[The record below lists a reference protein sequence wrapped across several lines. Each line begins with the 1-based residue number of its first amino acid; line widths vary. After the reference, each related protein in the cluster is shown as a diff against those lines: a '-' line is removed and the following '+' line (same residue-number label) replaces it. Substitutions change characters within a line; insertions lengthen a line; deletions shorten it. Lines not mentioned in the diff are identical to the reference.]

1 MFISFHRVQAKA
13 VAISSVSKMPHIQ
26 VPQYFLVS
34 KKNIL
39 STLSLLTSEHIFLD
53 IQHLEM
59 LYSTTVGIL
68 QLKMH
73 VLILS
78 LLKISPKGQ
87 DEIYLYYK
95 VSLDV

>member
-59 LYSTTVGIL
+59 LGIL
-68 QLKMH
+68 QLKVH